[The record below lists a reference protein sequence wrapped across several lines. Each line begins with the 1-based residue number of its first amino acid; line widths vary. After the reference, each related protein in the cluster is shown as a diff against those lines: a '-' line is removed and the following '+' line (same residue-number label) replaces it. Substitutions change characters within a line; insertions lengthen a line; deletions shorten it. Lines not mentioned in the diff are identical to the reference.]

1 MTWLQLRLDTHP
13 EAVTR
18 LEDLMLA
25 TGAVSVTL
33 EDNADEP
40 VLEPAVGETPLWQ
53 QTRLTGLYP
62 ADTDMK
68 AVLAEFPATLL
79 ASANERVEILEDKDW
94 EREWMQHYQPMQFGE
109 RLWVCPSWLE
119 PPDPA
124 AINLL
129 LDPGLAFGTGTH
141 PTTALCLTALAGL
154 DLADTAAVD
163 YGCGSGI
170 LAVAALKLGARTL
183 LAVDND
189 PQALAATVDN
199 AGRNSIP
206 AARLD
211 VALPGAYDSNAWW
224 ARADVVVANILA
236 GPLIDLSDTLLA
248 LLKPGGTLLLSGLL
262 ASQAEVVCDH
272 YAAHIRIGISG
283 ETDGWVCLQGTLP
296 TP

>member
-1 MTWLQLRLDTHP
+1 VTWLQLRLDTHP

-211 VALPGAYDSNAWW
+211 VALPGAYDSNAWS